1 MSAMNEDDRIATMAY
16 VDGELPPA
24 DHAAFEARLA
34 REPALASAV
43 TRERTLRA
51 RLQSAY
57 APVLEEPVPA
67 GLLDL
72 LSIKDTT
79 EKVVPLQPV
88 PPPSAA
94 NDALLSIAR
103 KPFGPALQA
112 VQQALH
118 DMAAAP
124 GDPIAIAQLQRASER
139 LQQRLGDG
147 VEHRENPAARLD
159 VAANEAQPASTND
172 AHRAALPH
180 ARRWRWPEWGAM
192 AASLVLGLVFGG
204 RLLAPHAANG
214 GDTLALNVANDGA
227 ITAQGH
233 LRDALEQRVA
243 GTDLDPNSNVAVG
256 LTFRNHAQQ
265 YCRTFTLDNAS
276 SGIACRQADGWVVAD
291 LERATSVPASAVGAY
306 RTAGSAF
313 SPSLLQAIDAMRD
326 GDTLDAAGETAAKAK
341 GWKP

>member
-1 MSAMNEDDRIATMAY
+1 MSALTEDDRIAAMAY

-34 REPALASAV
+34 HEPALASAV
-43 TRERTLRA
+43 ARERTLRA
-51 RLQSAY
+51 SLQSAY
-57 APVLEEPVPA
+57 APVLDEPVPA

-72 LSIKDTT
+72 LAMPGPAAI
-79 EKVVPLQPV
+79 
-88 PPPSAA
+88 AA
-94 NDALLSIAR
+94 NDAL
-103 KPFGPALQA
+103 PA
-112 VQQALH
+112 
-118 DMAAAP
+118 
-124 GDPIAIAQLQRASER
+124 G
-139 LQQRLGDG
+139 
-147 VEHRENPAARLD
+147 
-159 VAANEAQPASTND
+159 TND
-172 AHRAALPH
+172 AHRATLPR
-180 ARRWRWPEWGAM
+180 ARRWTWPQFGAM
-192 AASLVLGLVFGG
+192 AASLVLGLLVGA
-204 RLLAPHAANG
+204 RLLAPHPAAG

-276 SGIACRQADGWVVAD
+276 SGIACKQADGWVVAD

>member
-1 MSAMNEDDRIATMAY
+1 MTTLTEDDRIAAMAY

-34 REPALASAV
+34 QEPALASAV
-43 TRERTLRA
+43 ARERTLRA
-51 RLQSAY
+51 SLQSTY
-57 APVLEEPVPA
+57 APVLDEPVPA

-72 LSIKDTT
+72 LAMPGSAAA
-79 EKVVPLQPV
+79 PA
-88 PPPSAA
+88 AA
-94 NDALLSIAR
+94 NDVLPVGTS
-103 KPFGPALQA
+103 
-112 VQQALH
+112 
-118 DMAAAP
+118 D
-124 GDPIAIAQLQRASER
+124 
-139 LQQRLGDG
+139 
-147 VEHRENPAARLD
+147 
-159 VAANEAQPASTND
+159 T
-172 AHRAALPH
+172 HRATLPH

-192 AASLVLGLVFGG
+192 AASLVLGLVFGS
-204 RLLAPHAANG
+204 RLLAPHAASG
-214 GDTLALNVANDGA
+214 GDALALNVANDGS

-256 LTFRNHAQQ
+256 LTFRNRAQQ

-313 SPSLLQAIDAMRD
+313 SPSLLQAIDSMRD
-326 GDTLDAAGETAAKAK
+326 GDTLDAAAETAARAR

>member
-1 MSAMNEDDRIATMAY
+1 MTALTEDDRIAAMAW

-34 REPALASAV
+34 QEPALAQAV
-43 TRERTLRA
+43 ARERTLRA
-51 RLQSAY
+51 SLQSAY
-57 APVLEEPVPA
+57 AGELDEPVPG

-72 LSIKDTT
+72 LAMPEPAT
-79 EKVVPLQPV
+79 V
-88 PPPSAA
+88 AA
-94 NDALLSIAR
+94 NDVL
-103 KPFGPALQA
+103 PVG
-112 VQQALH
+112 
-118 DMAAAP
+118 
-124 GDPIAIAQLQRASER
+124 
-139 LQQRLGDG
+139 
-147 VEHRENPAARLD
+147 
-159 VAANEAQPASTND
+159 TND
-172 AHRAALPH
+172 THRAALPH
-180 ARRWRWPEWGAM
+180 ARRWAWPQFAAM
-192 AASLVLGLVFGG
+192 AACLVLGVALGTRV
-204 RLLAPHAANG
+204 LAPRSSTS
-214 GDTLALNVANDGA
+214 GDTLALNVANDGS

-313 SPSLLQAIDAMRD
+313 SPTLLQAIDSLRD
-326 GDTLDAAGETAAKAK
+326 GDTLDAAGEAAAKAK

>member
-1 MSAMNEDDRIATMAY
+1 MTPLTEDDRVAAMAW

-24 DHAAFEARLA
+24 EHAAFEARLA
-34 REPALASAV
+34 QEPALAQAV
-43 TRERTLRA
+43 ARERTLRTS
-51 RLQSAY
+51 LQSAY
-57 APVLEEPVPA
+57 AAELDEPVPA

-72 LSIKDTT
+72 LAMP
-79 EKVVPLQPV
+79 EPAAAPA
-88 PPPSAA
+88 AA
-94 NDALLSIAR
+94 NDVL
-103 KPFGPALQA
+103 
-112 VQQALH
+112 
-118 DMAAAP
+118 
-124 GDPIAIAQLQRASER
+124 PI
-139 LQQRLGDG
+139 G
-147 VEHRENPAARLD
+147 
-159 VAANEAQPASTND
+159 TND
-172 AHRAALPH
+172 THRATLPH
-180 ARRWRWPEWGAM
+180 ARRWHWPEWSAM

-204 RLLAPHAANG
+204 RLLAPHAAGG

-276 SGIACRQADGWVVAD
+276 SGIACKQADGWVVAD
-291 LERATSVPASAVGAY
+291 LERATSAPASAVGAY

-313 SPSLLQAIDAMRD
+313 SPTLLQAIDSLRD
-326 GDTLDAAGETAAKAK
+326 GDTLDAAGETAARAK